1 MRPVLLLAVVLFAA
15 ACGAPPATQQAPR
28 ALEVQ
33 DAWAAPTP
41 GGVDVAAGYLTIV
54 NDSGA
59 DDRLMSATSPR
70 AERVEVHDMSFEGGV
85 MRMRAVED
93 GLAVPA
99 GTMVALE
106 PGGQHLMFH
115 GVRAPFAEGERIPVT
130 LKFAQAGDVSVELP
144 VQRAAA
150 AAPAHVGH

>member
-1 MRPVLLLAVVLFAA
+1 MRTALLLVIAMFAA
-15 ACGAPPATQQAPR
+15 ACGAPQQAPA

-59 DDRLMSATSPR
+59 DDRLISATSPR
-70 AERVEVHDMSFEGGV
+70 AERVEVHDMSFDNGV
-85 MRMRAVED
+85 MRMRPVD
-93 GLAVPA
+93 GGLAVPA

-130 LKFAQAGDVSVELP
+130 LTFAQAGEVSVQMP

-150 AAPAHVGH
+150 AAAHVGH

>member
-1 MRPVLLLAVVLFAA
+1 MRTTLLLVIAMFAA
-15 ACGAPPATQQAPR
+15 ACGAPTGTQQAPA

-41 GGVDVAAGYLTIV
+41 GGVDVSAGYLTIV

-70 AERVEVHDMSFEGGV
+70 AERVEVHDMNFEGSV
-85 MRMRAVED
+85 MRMRPVEG

-130 LKFAQAGDVSVELP
+130 LTFAQAGEVSVEMP
-144 VQRAAA
+144 VQRAGAA
-150 AAPAHVGH
+150 AAHVGH